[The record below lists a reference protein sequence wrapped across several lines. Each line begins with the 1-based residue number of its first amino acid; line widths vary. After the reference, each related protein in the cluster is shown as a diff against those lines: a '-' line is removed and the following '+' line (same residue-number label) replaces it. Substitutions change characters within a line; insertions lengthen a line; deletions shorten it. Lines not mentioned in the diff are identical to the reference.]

1 MRRTERLREQ
11 AKVLRSM
18 AADFEISSIRDQL
31 LSLASMTEQLAAAIE
46 KASRVRQSAPID
58 LALKKPRPDHH

>member
-1 MRRTERLREQ
+1 
-11 AKVLRSM
+11 
-18 AADFEISSIRDQL
+18 
-31 LSLASMTEQLAAAIE
+31 MTEQLAAAIE